1 MMDGAVAARVIPVAL
16 AGDERGDDASHGRAG
31 DVSGRRGRPLGH
43 ALRLGY
49 SGSLGRHRAPRV
61 RRCAE
66 LDGAARWLAVAAVLL
81 AAVYQLTPLKDAC
94 LRRCRSPLGTLV
106 RRGSLQAGIEHGAV
120 CLGCCWALMLA
131 LIALG
136 IGSMLWM
143 VALAAVV
150 LVEKVAPLGERAP
163 ALVAAG
169 LVGRGGVDRAY
180 ELPHRRSLPG
190 GLQLRGDLPLPA
202 DQRRPG
208 RPLDARGLLR
218 RADLAGRRGPRRT
231 ASTSPAAARS

>member
-1 MMDGAVAARVIPVAL
+1 MMDGAWPLASFLWLWLAMSAAMMLPTVVPSTYLAAALGRSATLFVLGYAAVWAAAGLLAFGAARA
-16 AGDERGDDASHGRAG
+16 
-31 DVSGRRGRPLGH
+31 
-43 ALRLGY
+43 
-49 SGSLGRHRAPRV
+49 
-61 RRCAE
+61 

-94 LRRCRSPLGTLV
+94 LRRCRSPMGTLM
-106 RRGSLQAGIEHGAV
+106 RRRSLQAGIEHGAL

-143 VALAAVV
+143 VARAVVV

-169 LVGRGGVDRAY
+169 L
-180 ELPHRRSLPG
+180 
-190 GLQLRGDLPLPA
+190 
-202 DQRRPG
+202 
-208 RPLDARGLLR
+208 
-218 RADLAGRRGPRRT
+218 AG
-231 ASTSPAAARS
+231 AAVWIAV